1 MFQYYKDLNENL
13 VLTEKTREL
22 KGTRGNLTF
31 ATTHTHTHTNT
42 HTHTHTHTQRHRHT
56 VNVIEP

>member
-31 ATTHTHTHTNT
+31 ATTHTHTHKHIHT
-42 HTHTHTHTQRHRHT
+42 HTHTHTHTDTDTQ
-56 VNVIEP
+56 

>member
-31 ATTHTHTHTNT
+31 ATTHTHTHK
-42 HTHTHTHTQRHRHT
+42 HTHTHTHTETQTHSKC
-56 VNVIEP
+56 N